1 MDDSHQPLISD
12 EADDKLTSLTPK
24 DRLQA
29 AANLAEYIRLARN
42 DLIVLG
48 PDLPWDAWRWENVG
62 TFAKQGIVRGL
73 IGKPVAAEL
82 MLDAA
87 FIDFAKA
94 YVRERHSQNPNE
106 SMNGHIN
113 RLRCL
118 RLLEMGL
125 LEVHGCANPTLV
137 DHSSLNRAA
146 TLGPKYFCPVTAYQ
160 TGIDLQSIAAL
171 LVKKKIIPAV
181 VGYWVSP
188 IANVKLMGNAV
199 GTAGDKARL
208 EKLPDQQALRALSE
222 VFNHRLETDNPDHHR
237 DIYTTSVTALLLSAP
252 SRGGDE
258 VHLLPLNLDFKATD
272 KFGKD
277 QMGLLWNGSKGFG
290 RYTKW
295 VWDGMVPVAER
306 SIERLKAMTE
316 DARKLA
322 RWLEYPKTCNHFY
335 RHPACPDVGDDEP
348 LTWEQV
354 CSAMGYAQIRSGL
367 HTVGLTEKNYTYTLR
382 KLWLEHV
389 LPQHKKDHPYFPY
402 VNLKEA
408 AKGIKGGLKF
418 SQALFCMQG
427 NQFNSRSGTSPVR
440 LWMPSVKTYG
450 QDVGRSFATFTSIF
464 DRHGYK
470 GDDGES
476 LQLRSHQIRHLL
488 NTEGQ
493 RGKMTEEEIA
503 WWSGRIDLAQ
513 NETYNGM
520 SEQERVDRNKGI
532 LANEHGHVVIVKV
545 NPYSSEPKATGSIE
559 TYGHWQVDSRKPASL
574 HDLDVQPK
582 LTNINTLWGR
592 CEHDYALSP
601 CEGFANCLACNE
613 HVCIKGNGQDDRE
626 KLDRIQGLMSRI
638 ATEIEKAN
646 AQIKEGDWGAEEW
659 LDYQTKWHAKLQELV
674 EILQS
679 SKTEDGARIK
689 ISGANSQTY
698 LHRVLRNV
706 AMTALENNTLPKDVI
721 QEMLEA
727 IKQEEPGIKT
737 ITFHPGRPFSSLD
750 QADTIDGKVT
760 DGA

>member
-1 MDDSHQPLISD
+1 MDDSQQPLTRD
-12 EADDKLTSLTPK
+12 EAYDKLTSLIPK
-24 DRLQA
+24 NQLEA
-29 AANLAEYIRLARN
+29 EANLAEYIRFAKN

-48 PDLPWDAWRWENVG
+48 ANLPWAAWRWENVG
-62 TFAKQGIVRGL
+62 TFAKQGVVRGL

-82 MLDAA
+82 MLDAT

-94 YVRERHSQNPNE
+94 YVRERHSHNPNE

-118 RLLEMGL
+118 RVLEMAL
-125 LEVHGCANPTLV
+125 LEVHGCANPILV
-137 DHSSLNRAA
+137 DHRALNQAVTFSR
-146 TLGPKYFCPVTAYQ
+146 KYFSERTAYQ
-160 TGIDLQSIAAL
+160 TGINLQSIADL
-171 LVKKKIIPAV
+171 LVKKKIIPTV
-181 VGYWVSP
+181 VRYWTSP
-188 IANVKLMGNAV
+188 ISDVRKMGYAV
-199 GTAGDKARL
+199 GTAGDKARA

-222 VFNHRLETDNPDHHR
+222 VSNHRLETDNPDHQR

-295 VWDGMVPVAER
+295 VWEGIVPVAER
-306 SIERLKAMTE
+306 AIGRLKAMTE

-322 RWLEYPKTCNHFY
+322 RWLEDPKTCNHFY
-335 RHPACPDVGDDEP
+335 RHPACPDVGDEEP

-354 CSAMGYAQIRSGL
+354 CNAMGYVQDRSSLHSYGL
-367 HTVGLTEKNYTYTLR
+367 SAKNCTHTLQE
-382 KLWLEHV
+382 LWRDHI

-402 VNLKEA
+402 VSRKEA
-408 AKGIKGGLKF
+408 AKGVKGGLKF
-418 SQALFCMQG
+418 SQALFCMQV
-427 NQFNSRSGTSPVR
+427 NQLAPRSGTSPVK
-440 LWMPSVKTYG
+440 LWMPNLKTYG
-450 QDVGRSFATFTSIF
+450 REVGKSFATTTSIF

-470 GDDGES
+470 GDDGEP

-513 NETYNGM
+513 NEVYNGM
-520 SEQERVDRNKGI
+520 TEQERVDRDKGI

-545 NPYSSEPKATGSIE
+545 NPYSLEPKATGSIE

-601 CEGFANCLACNE
+601 CEGFANCLACSE

-626 KLDRIQGLMSRI
+626 KLDRIQGLMSRV

-646 AQIKEGDWGAEEW
+646 AQIEEGDWGAEEW
-659 LDYQTKWHAKLQELV
+659 LDHQTKWHAKLQQLV

-689 ISGANSQTY
+689 ISGANSQIY